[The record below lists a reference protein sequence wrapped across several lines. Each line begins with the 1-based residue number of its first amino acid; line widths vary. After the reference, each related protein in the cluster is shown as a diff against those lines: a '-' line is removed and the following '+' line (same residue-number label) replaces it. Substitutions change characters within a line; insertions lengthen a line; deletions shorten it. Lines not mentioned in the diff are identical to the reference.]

1 MGVCMRWKSS
11 YYHANIQQTSIY
23 YQFSQDI
30 LKQKLGEKSL
40 FQKPAVPQASTLHYY
55 FGHYCVF
62 LSFNP
67 QESPS
72 IILLF
77 MI

>member
-1 MGVCMRWKSS
+1 MYAWDGNVHITMLIYSKLAC
-11 YYHANIQQTSIY
+11 ITS
-23 YQFSQDI
+23 FPQDI

>member
-1 MGVCMRWKSS
+1 MDVCMRWKCS
-11 YYHANIQQTSIY
+11 YYHANIQQTSMY

-62 LSFNP
+62 FHL
-67 QESPS
+67 
-72 IILLF
+72 ILRKVQALYCCL
-77 MI
+77 

>member
-1 MGVCMRWKSS
+1 MLIYSKLA
-11 YYHANIQQTSIY
+11 YITS
-23 YQFSQDI
+23 FPQDI